1 MKKILVVSLLLNLAF
16 AVLFFAQCEDGSKKE
31 RSRLEKEIQ
40 AAEKSFTELYNIL
53 WCKSDDGKGIG
64 PCPKFRVILEFPPAS
79 SREDIKKQ
87 VKTQMN
93 SFTPEYDSLSKVM
106 KSYKTRLDSLR
117 RELEALP

>member
-40 AAEKSFTELYNIL
+40 AADSCWKFFISQRESYRIPNSGSGQGVFSYIEKRKNDPFL
-53 WCKSDDGKGIG
+53 
-64 PCPKFRVILEFPPAS
+64 S
-79 SREDIKKQ
+79 S
-87 VKTQMN
+87 N
-93 SFTPEYDSLSKVM
+93 FDSLSFYKV
-106 KSYKTRLDSLR
+106 RLDSLK